1 MPASIA
7 DVKAAV
13 RAILAYK
20 FDGEGSREVEDYAK
34 SDPEL
39 YAALKLTYLV
49 AAIRL
54 SGVAL
59 GAPCRASKHRFDYFG
74 RPRVT
79 SVGGQKLSY
88 DKSLINIW

>member
-39 YAALKLTYLV
+39 YAALKLTYQWL
-49 AAIRL
+49 RQ
-54 SGVAL
+54 S
-59 GAPCRASKHRFDYFG
+59 D
-74 RPRVT
+74 
-79 SVGGQKLSY
+79 
-88 DKSLINIW
+88 

>member
-39 YAALKLTYLV
+39 YAPLKLTYQWL
-49 AAIRL
+49 RQ
-54 SGVAL
+54 S
-59 GAPCRASKHRFDYFG
+59 D
-74 RPRVT
+74 
-79 SVGGQKLSY
+79 
-88 DKSLINIW
+88 